1 MRGLFIGRF
10 QPFHKGH
17 LSVVKQMEKE
27 CSSIIIG
34 VGSAQKEREL
44 HDPLSG
50 GQRIEIINRVL
61 KNRLSIPYDVYPI
74 PDIECYPAWTHYVKA
89 ILPSFDRVYANSSA
103 VLDLFKE
110 IRVESVEVEEINRKE
125 YSGTEI
131 RRRIAEGE
139 DWKHLV
145 PEEVAEYLEDMELK
159 KMLKPTICISSETEK
174 RVAHLLTK
182 NDCTISTAE
191 SCTGGIIAHRLTN
204 VPGSSMYFMA
214 GLVTYSDQAKI
225 ELLEVDEDVLK
236 KKGAV
241 SAEVARQMA
250 EGVREKRGTDIGLA
264 TTGIAGPGGGTE
276 KKPVGTVFIG
286 LSHSQGTLT
295 RKHNFSGNRWEVKEQ
310 TSEKALLWIKEYLE
324 NDS

>member
-17 LSVVKQMEKE
+17 IAVVEQIAEE
-27 CSSIIIG
+27 CTSIIIG
-34 VGSAQKEREL
+34 VGSAQKEREF

-50 GQRIEIINRVL
+50 GQRIDIINRVL
-61 KNRLSIPYDVYPI
+61 ENRLSVPYEVYPI
-74 PDIECYPAWTHYVKA
+74 PDIDCYPAWAHYIKA
-89 ILPSFDRVYANSSA
+89 ILPRFDRVYANSSV
-103 VLDLFKE
+103 VLNLFKE
-110 IRVESVEVEEINRKE
+110 TRVEIVQVKEVNREE

-131 RRRIAEGE
+131 RRRISEGE

-145 PEEVAEYLEDMELK
+145 PDEVVEYLEEIDLNEIF
-159 KMLKPTICISSETEK
+159 KPTIGISSETEK

-182 NDCTISTAE
+182 HECTLSTAE
-191 SCTGGIIAHRLTN
+191 SCTGGLIAHRLTN

-225 ELLEVDEDVLK
+225 ELLNVDENVLD

-241 SAEVARQMA
+241 SAEVAYQMA
-250 EGVREKRGTDIGLA
+250 EGIKKERHTDLGIA

-276 KKPVGTVFIG
+276 EKPVGTVYMG
-286 LSHSQGTLT
+286 LSYTQGTET
-295 RKHNFSGNRWEVKEQ
+295 KMYRFSGNRWEIKEQ
-310 TSEKALLWIKEYLE
+310 TSEKALKWIIDHLE
-324 NDS
+324 SDI